1 MRRKRMAMTETVDPE
16 VVQPEPPKK
25 SKPKGNGKPVE
36 DTAIVP
42 RGDVDMLMV
51 EAVRSG
57 NIEVM
62 ERVMAIRREL
72 KAEAAREAFYASFAD
87 LQSELPIIKK
97 TKWVKSETGT
107 KLYAY
112 APLDAIIKQCGGI
125 IAKHGFSYSIRPM
138 FEDPSESYPLGRV
151 GALCR
156 VFHVAGHVE
165 ESPFWIPV
173 KEATRFTNTA
183 QQSGTALT
191 YSKRYSFCPAF
202 GIVTED
208 DDTDGIIP
216 NEARKGREPVKQPQ
230 STPTAQKA
238 AQKANT
244 AQPER
249 VQLEPA
255 GEGEGIDE
263 KMADGIWQAM
273 KHGTLTMTEF
283 TRRFPKLSRLGE
295 IKESD
300 KRVVLD
306 WIANPVEK

>member
-1 MRRKRMAMTETVDPE
+1 MSTEIKDSE
-16 VVQPEPPKK
+16 VVQPEAPKK
-25 SKPKGNGKPVE
+25 PQPKGNGQSEALMP
-36 DTAIVP
+36 TG
-42 RGDVDMLMV
+42 GDVDMLMV
-51 EAVRSG
+51 EAIRSG

-255 GEGEGIDE
+255 GPDDERIDANTIKGLTKSME
-263 KMADGIWQAM
+263 
-273 KHGTLTMTEF
+273 HGTLGMSDF
-283 TRRFPKLSRLGE
+283 KARFPKLNGLEEVKKSDIRVILGWLG
-295 IKESD
+295 D
-300 KRVVLD
+300 
-306 WIANPVEK
+306 PVNK